1 MLPNY
6 MIVKFSFLR
15 VGEFFILLEENL
27 KNNDYTLSGW
37 TKTSNEKARLV
48 CKFPDDTIVPVPGAS
63 IKFKDTS
70 AYKNTFIKIFW

>member
-1 MLPNY
+1 MLPIY

-27 KNNDYTLSGW
+27 KNNNYTLSGW

-48 CKFPDDTIVPVPGAS
+48 CTFYNNELRQTKGTSISLEDVPG
-63 IKFKDTS
+63 F
-70 AYKNTFIKIFW
+70 KNTFIKIF